1 MFRLPAFAVLPLVLA
16 LLVGCTD
23 SPPTTSGT
31 SSTGTMR
38 LLIATPTAA
47 PGDISRVTVTV
58 SGSDMASRSADLLLT
73 DGTWG
78 GLVGELPAGPERTFL
93 AQAFTSSDTLRYE
106 GRAENV
112 TVIAGATGLVSI
124 TLQELTP
131 PPPFTNEAPVVD
143 SLVATPATVL
153 TGGTLSL
160 SVTAH
165 DPNAGDTVSYAWS
178 APSGTFSTPDQASTT
193 WTAPSTPGLV
203 RLTLTLSDS
212 RGATL
217 ATFVEVTVSPTTGAG
232 EVVVGFNSAP
242 TLVGLTSSQS
252 LLDVGQTT
260 ALSVLAQDAEG
271 DTLGYQWSATCAG
284 TFTGATS
291 SKATFT
297 PSALPPEACNNCQVS
312 VVVKDGRGAQNTGRL
327 ALCVAASPRSVPP
340 TVTRSFQSGLTA
352 KDAQTLTFE
361 VGASDPAGS
370 ALTFA
375 WAANLGTFGTPTS
388 DGSSSR
394 VGWTVPVCLLP
405 GTTPSPTAIVTNAFG
420 LQVTR
425 SFTVTGPPACGST
438 RWLPRGA
445 MSLSRGV
452 HTATLLSNGLVL
464 VAGGGNYG
472 GHMAK
477 AEVYNPATGTWSPI
491 ADMAS
496 ARSWHTATPL
506 SNGQLLVAGGYGNG
520 GILATAELYAPA
532 TGTWSSTRALSL
544 ARYHHTATRLS
555 SGRVLVAGGQGGSGA
570 PLATA
575 EVYDPSTGRWT
586 ATGAMTTA
594 RRWHTATLLSNGKV
608 LVAGG
613 SGVLTA
619 EVYDPATGT
628 WSPTGSMATPR
639 QDHTATLLSNG
650 KVLVSGGGSGSGVL
664 ATAELY
670 DPATGTWSSTGTMN
684 VARNYHTATRL
695 TSDKVLVAGGFNGS
709 SYQATAEVYDPATGA
724 WSAAPSMSSPRLDH
738 EATLLP
744 NGQVL
749 VVGGRNSGSSYLAA
763 SEVYDQLPAS
773 P

>member
-1 MFRLPAFAVLPLVLA
+1 
-16 LLVGCTD
+16 
-23 SPPTTSGT
+23 
-31 SSTGTMR
+31 MR

-58 SGSDMASRSADLLLT
+58 SGPDMASRSADLVLT

-78 GLVGELPAGPERTFL
+78 GLVGEIPAGPDRTFL
-93 AQAFTSSDTLRYE
+93 AQAFTSSGPPRYE

-112 TVIAGATGLVSI
+112 DVLANTTGLVSI

-143 SLVATPATVL
+143 SLVASPASVV
-153 TGGTLSL
+153 TGGTLSVT
-160 SVTAH
+160 VTAH

-178 APSGTFSTPDQASTT
+178 APSGTFSRPDQASTT

-212 RGATL
+212 RGASL
-217 ATFVEVTVSPTTGAG
+217 ATFVDVTVSPASGAG
-232 EVVVGFNSAP
+232 QVVVGFNSAP

-260 ALSVLAQDAEG
+260 ALSVLAHDAEG
-271 DTLGYQWSATCAG
+271 DMLGYQWSATCAG
-284 TFTGATS
+284 TFTGVTS
-291 SKATFT
+291 ASATFT
-297 PSALPPEACNNCQVS
+297 PSALPPAACNNCQVS
-312 VVVKDGRGAQNTGRL
+312 VVVKDGRGAQNTGTL
-327 ALCVAASPRSVPP
+327 ALCVAAGPRSAPP
-340 TVTRSFQSGLTA
+340 TVTRSFQSSLTA

-370 ALTFA
+370 ALTFV

-388 DGSSSR
+388 DASSSR
-394 VGWTVPVCLLP
+394 VGWTAPVCLLP
-405 GTTPSPTAIVTNAFG
+405 GTAPSPTATVTNAFG

-445 MSLSRGV
+445 MSLSRDH
-452 HTATLLSNGLVL
+452 HTTTLLSNGLVL
-464 VAGGGNYG
+464 VAGGG
-472 GHMAK
+472 HRTSHTAK
-477 AEVYNPATGTWSPI
+477 AEVYDPASGTWSPT

-496 ARSWHTATPL
+496 TRSWHTATP
-506 SNGQLLVAGGYGNG
+506 
-520 GILATAELYAPA
+520 
-532 TGTWSSTRALSL
+532 
-544 ARYHHTATRLS
+544 
-555 SGRVLVAGGQGGSGA
+555 
-570 PLATA
+570 
-575 EVYDPSTGRWT
+575 
-586 ATGAMTTA
+586 
-594 RRWHTATLLSNGKV
+594 LSNGKV

-613 SGVLTA
+613 SG
-619 EVYDPATGT
+619 
-628 WSPTGSMATPR
+628 
-639 QDHTATLLSNG
+639 N
-650 KVLVSGGGSGSGVL
+650 SGVL

-670 DPATGTWSSTGTMN
+670 DPATGTWSSTRALTQARYYHTATRLSSGRVLVAGGQGGGGAALATVQVYDPSTGAWNATGALTTARLWHTATLLSNGKVLVAGGYGNTSLATAEVYDPATGTWSPTGSMGTPRAEHTATPLSN
-684 VARNYHTATRL
+684 GKVLVSGGSSDSGVLATAELYDPATGSWSPTGAMSSARNHHTATRL
-695 TSDKVLVAGGFNGS
+695 TSDRVLVAGGFNGS

-724 WSAAPSMSSPRLDH
+724 WSAAPSMSSRRLAH
-738 EATLLP
+738 GATLLP

-749 VVGGRNSGSSYLAA
+749 IVGGRDSGSTNLAT